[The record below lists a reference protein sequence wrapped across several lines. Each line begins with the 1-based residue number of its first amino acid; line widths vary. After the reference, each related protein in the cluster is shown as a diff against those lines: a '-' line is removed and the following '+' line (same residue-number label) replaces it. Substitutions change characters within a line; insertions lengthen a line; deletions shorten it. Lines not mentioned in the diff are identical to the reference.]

1 MDSFEQAFGNTEE
14 AADSALEAAMSLV
27 KLARQLQKAA
37 REGNIAGIRKTQ
49 ERLDAG
55 LENAGRAVSDAARSW
70 SYADEEEERHL
81 EDGFGA
87 ELRRA
92 ASERG
97 VRIHE
102 RDGRLIVHPS
112 IVHVLSRERAVR
124 VDRKKISTIRP
135 SYLAGLL
142 HAAQSRKSRNRPE
155 RFLESLHGVYSEL
168 VREDFSGRARPPGGP
183 GRVVPLDRIYRLLT
197 SLPGSG
203 RDYTR
208 TDFARDL
215 YMLETSGTTTTRKGA
230 TVSFPASTGTRGV
243 RGLFTFVGPD
253 GRDVQYYG
261 VRFAEPD

>member
-14 AADSALEAAMSLV
+14 AAGSALEAATSLV

-37 REGNIAGIRKTQ
+37 REGNIASIRRIQK
-49 ERLDAG
+49 RLDAE
-55 LENAGRAVSDAARSW
+55 LEAAGRAVTGAARSW

-81 EDGFGA
+81 EDGYRA
-87 ELRRA
+87 ELRRV

-97 VRIHE
+97 VQIHE

-124 VDRKKISTIRP
+124 VDRKKISSIRP
-135 SYLAGLL
+135 SHLADLL
-142 HAAQSRKSRNRPE
+142 RAAQSRKSRFRPE
-155 RFLESLHGVYSEL
+155 RFLESLHDVYSEL
-168 VREDFSGRARPPGGP
+168 VREDFSHRAKPNGP

-215 YMLETSGTTTTRKGA
+215 YMLETSGATTTRKGA

-243 RGLFTFVGPD
+243 KGLFIFVGPD

-261 VRFAEPD
+261 VRFADPG

>member
-1 MDSFEQAFGNTEE
+1 MDTFEQAFGNTEE
-14 AADSALEAAMSLV
+14 AADSALDAATNLV

-37 REGNIAGIRKTQ
+37 REGNITAIRKSQ
-49 ERLDAG
+49 ERLDTE
-55 LENAGRAVSDAARSW
+55 LEAVGRAVNDAVRSW
-70 SYADEEEERHL
+70 SFEDEEEERYL
-81 EDGFGA
+81 KDEYGA

-97 VRIHE
+97 VQIHE

-112 IVHVLSRERAVR
+112 IVQVLSRERAVR
-124 VDRKKISTIRP
+124 VDRKKISSIRP
-135 SYLAGLL
+135 SHLAGLL
-142 HAAQSRKSRNRPE
+142 HAAQSKKSRNRPG
-155 RFLESLHGVYSEL
+155 RFLESLYDVYSEL
-168 VREDFSGRARPPGGP
+168 VKEDFPRRAEPSGP

-230 TVSFPASTGTRGV
+230 TASFPASTGTRGV
-243 RGLFTFVGPD
+243 KGLFTFVGPD

-261 VRFAEPD
+261 VRFTESD